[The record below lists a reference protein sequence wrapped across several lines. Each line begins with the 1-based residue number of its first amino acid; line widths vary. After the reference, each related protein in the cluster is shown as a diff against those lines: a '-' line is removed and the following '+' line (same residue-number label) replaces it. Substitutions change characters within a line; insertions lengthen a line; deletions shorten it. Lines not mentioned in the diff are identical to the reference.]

1 MKKDHIMVKVAID
14 TIKKM
19 LFDRLEG
26 SMHTRRIIADAVVE
40 NLVETEVGLEQ
51 IYMAMQGIEIQIPF
65 AVGDRALVPFDSLAT
80 WRLDLDKT
88 QEAGLLVKGCVVAE
102 ITEINPRKAQ
112 PIYVKY
118 KAVKKNG
125 TEPEEDTWILK
136 ASDVTIANEELP
148 DEEELPF

>member
-1 MKKDHIMVKVAID
+1 MVKVVIS
-14 TIKKM
+14 TLKKM

-26 SMHTRRIIADAVVE
+26 SHHSRRILVDAIID
-40 NLVETEVGLEQ
+40 NLGETEVGLEQ
-51 IYMAMQGIEIQIPF
+51 LYMAMQGIEVEIPF
-65 AVGDRALVPFDSLAT
+65 SVGDRVLIPFDSLAT

-88 QEAGLLVKGCVVAE
+88 KEAGLLVKGCVVAE
-102 ITEINPRKAQ
+102 INEINPRKAQ